1 MIGIVEIPALY
12 TQNVCLKL
20 VLRRYASKSEM
31 YSNVSAWLGGYER
44 TIVLCL
50 Q

>member
-1 MIGIVEIPALY
+1 MIRIVEIPVLY
-12 TQNVCLKL
+12 TKNVCLEL
-20 VLRRYASKSEM
+20 VLRRCASKSEM

-44 TIVLCL
+44 PIVLCV